1 MTAILA
7 EVVDIICTVN
17 EAFWIWR
24 LVDLLYERRKHFLR
38 DNKWLLPGT
47 MMAVM
52 VLVIFIMNQYVLVSV
67 YTVLVLL
74 GVNTVLACVFWNCD
88 IFNAIAVVGG
98 YFALLSAVGGMEVS
112 LTGMIG
118 GDVLIRQTT
127 AEQGWIRI
135 AYQLIMGPVWW
146 GICYLLYTAIKKKK
160 VQLSYMRYLTYI
172 LVIWWIGFPF
182 IFCQMLESFNIT
194 LNILWYFF
202 LVMVSGG
209 IAFGYYTV
217 KNRQMRERMR
227 ILDDQNRM
235 LDNKYAQVSE
245 FYHSN
250 AKQYHDMFHHLK
262 VVHYMLEEGK
272 TEQAMKYIES
282 LTKAEK
288 PRFMK
293 QRTGI
298 ETIDVILSEL
308 ERQAENKGVL
318 VSMQTQILPYDMNV
332 ENRDLCA
339 LFANLMENALEAAEK
354 EVRVVIK
361 KMQGMLLI
369 QVWNDCSQ
377 MPRRENGRFR
387 THKQDKRYHGWGT
400 QSIESVVKKY
410 EGSIEYKQQAGEF
423 GVDILINI

>member
-146 GICYLLYTAIKKKK
+146 GICYLLYTAIKKCN
-160 VQLSYMRYLTYI
+160 YPI
-172 LVIWWIGFPF
+172 
-182 IFCQMLESFNIT
+182 
-194 LNILWYFF
+194 
-202 LVMVSGG
+202 
-209 IAFGYYTV
+209 
-217 KNRQMRERMR
+217 
-227 ILDDQNRM
+227 
-235 LDNKYAQVSE
+235 
-245 FYHSN
+245 
-250 AKQYHDMFHHLK
+250 
-262 VVHYMLEEGK
+262 
-272 TEQAMKYIES
+272 
-282 LTKAEK
+282 
-288 PRFMK
+288 
-293 QRTGI
+293 
-298 ETIDVILSEL
+298 
-308 ERQAENKGVL
+308 
-318 VSMQTQILPYDMNV
+318 
-332 ENRDLCA
+332 
-339 LFANLMENALEAAEK
+339 
-354 EVRVVIK
+354 
-361 KMQGMLLI
+361 
-369 QVWNDCSQ
+369 
-377 MPRRENGRFR
+377 
-387 THKQDKRYHGWGT
+387 
-400 QSIESVVKKY
+400 
-410 EGSIEYKQQAGEF
+410 
-423 GVDILINI
+423 